1 MPARR
6 ALLGAATIL
15 GVGCATGPS
24 PTPAIEPQLTAAD
37 HTATAA
43 TAKEPLL
50 PPQAAMLLG
59 LLPRRST
66 GAEQFIAGHPTHDGR
81 GVLIGILDSGI
92 DAGVPGLQR
101 TTTGDPKLLDLRDFS
116 GEGRIILQRIEH
128 APDGVTVGGQRLRDF
143 GRVVRLALPPY
154 YGGVLVERQLG
165 ALPAADVNGDGDR
178 DDALPL
184 VVARGRGGW
193 FLMADTDGDGSLLG
207 ERAVH
212 DYAVAAETLSYGPLT
227 LAANFGPSVEEPTLD
242 LFFDNSGHG
251 THVAGIAAGHAL
263 FGVTGFDGVA
273 PGAQLLGLKIADNAR
288 GGVSVSGS
296 MLRAMEYAAAYAA
309 RRRMPLVLNLSFGV
323 GNETSVGPAV
333 IDSLVDAFALAHPSV
348 LFVISA
354 GNDGPGLA
362 SVGFPGSAEFA
373 LSACALF
380 PGVFAEGP
388 TAGRRPPPDVL
399 GWWSGRGGVVH
410 KPDLCVPGVAFSNV
424 PPWHAGQE
432 VSGGT
437 SMAAPHLSGLAALL
451 QSAVL
456 QTAGQPR
463 SAADVTQAL
472 RATASPLAGA
482 STIDQ
487 GTGVPNVGA
496 ASRWLAAAHRAGR
509 FRIRAQPDGGNTG
522 WTAAFRRSGLATPGD
537 TLQRFTVESVAGQP
551 FARVLLR
558 PDAPWLAAPEAV
570 DFDGAPA
577 TVTVRYD
584 AGALQAP
591 GRYVGTVWARPA
603 TDTVGG
609 AVFGL
614 VNTIVVPYELAAPL
628 TTRRSI
634 PAGGAVSLYLRVPE
648 DAGALVLR
656 LTTRDPDRAASLY
669 LFEPT
674 GQPART
680 QASLEVGGQYGVDG
694 HIVVP
699 SEDLAAGVWE
709 AVVVAPPT
717 AGVTVDF
724 EAVLPPVVI
733 TAVTPHAITLR
744 NRGTAPRDAA
754 VTARVVGAQAQ
765 WQVGGRGTVR
775 QVIGVSRE
783 PWAADLEID
792 VEVTRAVWP
801 RLTDFA
807 VSLWDPDGR
816 LVSEKPLNYATGRYR
831 LSADSLPATPLDLEL
846 VPAFAL
852 AGDTTRWTASVRIT
866 SLTDPD
872 APPAMAHR
880 VTLPAESEVVVP
892 WMFTMPAP
900 PAGGL
905 RPVIE
910 VRVTPTGA
918 PATVRRL
925 VLPRDPRTPGGTP

>member
-1 MPARR
+1 MPSRPV
-6 ALLGAATIL
+6 LLGAAL
-15 GVGCATGPS
+15 VGLGCAARS
-24 PTPAIEPQLTAAD
+24 PAPPPLEPQTTATD
-37 HTATAA
+37 HTAVAA
-43 TAKEPLL
+43 AVKEPLL

-66 GAEQFIAGHPTHDGR
+66 GAEQFVADHPTHDGR

-92 DAGVPGLQR
+92 DAGVPGLHR
-101 TTTGDPKLLDLRDFS
+101 TSTGDPKLLDLRDFS
-116 GEGRIILQRIEH
+116 GEGRIVLERIARDH
-128 APDGVTVGGQRLRDF
+128 DGVTVGGQRLRDF
-143 GRVVRLALPPY
+143 GRVGRLALPPY
-154 YGGVLVERQLG
+154 YGGVLIERQLG

-178 DDALPL
+178 DDALPI
-184 VVARGRGGW
+184 VVGRGRGGW

-212 DYAVAAETLSYGPLT
+212 DYAVAAETFTYGPLT
-227 LAANFGPSVEEPTLD
+227 LAANFGSSGAEPTLD

-263 FGVTGFDGVA
+263 FGVAGFDGVA
-273 PGAQLLGLKIADNAR
+273 PGAQVLGLKIANNAR

-296 MLRAMEYAAAYAA
+296 MRRAMEYAAAYAA
-309 RRRMPLVLNLSFGV
+309 RRQMPLVLNLSFGV
-323 GNETSVGPAV
+323 GNETAAGPAV
-333 IDSLVDAFALAHPSV
+333 IDSLVDAFALAHPDV

-354 GNDGPGLA
+354 GNDGPGLS

-388 TAGRRPPPDVL
+388 KPGSRPPRDVL

-456 QTAGQPR
+456 QKAGQPR
-463 SAADVTQAL
+463 PAADLVQAL
-472 RATASPLAGA
+472 RATAAPLRGA

-487 GTGVPNVGA
+487 GLGVPNVGA

-509 FRIRAQPDGGNTG
+509 FRIRTLPDGGNTG
-522 WTAAFRRSGLATPGD
+522 WTAAYRRAGLATSGD

-551 FARVLLR
+551 FARVVLR
-558 PDAPWLAAPEAV
+558 ADAPWLAAPEAM

-584 AGALQAP
+584 AGALRTP
-591 GRYVGTVWARPA
+591 GRYVGTVWAWPA

-609 AVFGL
+609 AIFGL
-614 VNTIVVPYELAAPL
+614 VNTIVVPFELDAPL
-628 TTRRSI
+628 AVRRSI
-634 PAGGAVSLYLRVPE
+634 PAGGAVSMYLRVPE
-648 DAGALVLR
+648 DAGSLALR

-680 QASLEVGGQYGVDG
+680 QASLEVGGQHGIDG
-694 HIVVP
+694 RLSVP
-699 SEDLAAGVWE
+699 SEDLTAGVWE

-724 EAVLPPVVI
+724 EAALPAVTI
-733 TAVTPHAITLR
+733 AAVTPRTIVLR
-744 NRGTAPRDAA
+744 NRGAAPVDAT
-754 VTARVVGAQAQ
+754 VTATLVGAQAR
-765 WQVGGRGTVR
+765 WQVGARGTVR
-775 QVIGVSRE
+775 QVIRIPRE
-783 PWAADLEID
+783 PWAVELAVD

-807 VSLWDPDGR
+807 VSLWDLDGR

-831 LSADSLPATPLDLEL
+831 LRTDSLPATELDLEL

-852 AGDTTRWTASVRIT
+852 AGDTTSWTASVAIT
-866 SLTDPD
+866 ALTDSD
-872 APPAMAHR
+872 GEPAFALR
-880 VTLPAESEVVVP
+880 VTLPPGSETVVP
-892 WMFTMPAP
+892 WAFTTLP
-900 PAGGL
+900 PVADAL
-905 RPVIE
+905 RPMVE
-910 VRVTPTGA
+910 VRVA
-918 PATVRRL
+918 PAGAAAIVRRV
-925 VLPRDPRTPGGTP
+925 VLPRDTITSGGVP